1 MDETPE
7 RELSVQGDDGLD
19 SVWKALADPT
29 RRGIL
34 DLLRDGAKTTGELV
48 DAFPEMTRFGVMKHL
63 GVLEEA
69 RLVISA
75 KQGRVKWNHLNPVP
89 LRQIYERWVSK
100 YEDQW
105 ASTLTRLKR
114 LAETDE
120 HKRSKRHGYQDD

>member
-1 MDETPE
+1 MDETASTS
-7 RELSVQGDDGLD
+7 RGVDHELEMDG
-19 SVWKALADPT
+19 VWKALSDPT

-34 DLLRDGAKTTGELV
+34 DLLRDGPRTTGDLV
-48 DAFPEMTRFGVMKHL
+48 EAFPEMTRFGVMKHL

-69 RLVISA
+69 RLVLSA
-75 KQGRVKWNHLNPVP
+75 KQGRVKWNHLNPMP

-105 ASTLTRLKR
+105 AGSLTRLKR

-120 HKRSKRHGYQDD
+120 HKE

>member
-7 RELSVQGDDGLD
+7 QELSVQGDDGLD

-34 DLLRDGAKTTGELV
+34 DLLRDGPKTTGELV
-48 DAFPEMTRFGVMKHL
+48 DAYPGMTRFGVMKHL
-63 GVLEEA
+63 SVLEEA

-89 LRQIYERWVSK
+89 LRQVYERWVSK

-105 ASTLTRLKR
+105 ASALTRLKR

-120 HKRSKRHGYQDD
+120 HKE